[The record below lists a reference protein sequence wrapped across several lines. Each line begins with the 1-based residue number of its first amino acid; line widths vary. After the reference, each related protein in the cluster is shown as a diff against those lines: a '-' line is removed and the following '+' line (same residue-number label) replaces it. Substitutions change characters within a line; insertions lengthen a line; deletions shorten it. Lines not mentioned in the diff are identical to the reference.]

1 MFEALVVMKITSKRL
16 RHLRVKDPNKGKKI
30 TLETIWELQRC
41 QKNTNSKHEKD
52 LKENK
57 QEA

>member
-1 MFEALVVMKITSKRL
+1 MVMKITSKRL